1 MELLFELGHQRFF
14 VLRFSN
20 PLPRIEVLE
29 YASCHP
35 QQYHLL
41 FLFLGKVDSNQ
52 VAQKQLMQEH
62 PLVEIQLQIVINH
75 L

>member
-1 MELLFELGHQRFF
+1 M
-14 VLRFSN
+14 
-20 PLPRIEVLE
+20 
-29 YASCHP
+29 
-35 QQYHLL
+35 QYHLL

-62 PLVEIQLQIVINH
+62 PLVEIQLQIVIVH